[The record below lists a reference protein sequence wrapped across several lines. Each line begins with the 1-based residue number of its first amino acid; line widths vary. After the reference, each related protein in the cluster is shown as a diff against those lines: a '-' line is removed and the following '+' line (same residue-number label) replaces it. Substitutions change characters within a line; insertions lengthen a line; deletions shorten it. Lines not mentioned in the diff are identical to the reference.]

1 MGKKWYLSKTLIVNT
16 IMLVAMV
23 VSEASG
29 IEIPAELQGS
39 VMVAVNWILR
49 LVTVEPVTK

>member
-29 IEIPAELQGS
+29 IEIPAELQVS

>member
-1 MGKKWYLSKTLIVNT
+1 MGKKWYLSKTLIVNAL
-16 IMLVAMV
+16 MLVAMF

-39 VMVAVNWILR
+39 IIVIVNWILR
-49 LVTVEPVTK
+49 IVTTEALKK